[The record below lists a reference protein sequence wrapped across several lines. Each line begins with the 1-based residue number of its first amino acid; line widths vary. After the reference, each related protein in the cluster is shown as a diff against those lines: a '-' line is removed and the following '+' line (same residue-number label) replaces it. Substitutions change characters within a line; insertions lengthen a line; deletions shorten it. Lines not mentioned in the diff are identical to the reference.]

1 MNDEIAEESKNT
13 VLQAFNKELSS
24 QLSNAQSIIDML
36 NIIEEKRKE
45 LANDGTQLD
54 NEKKSVLDDAEDDIV
69 EKQKERTSELLQEY
83 ASYTDKRLQMEK
95 QYVNDMLL
103 LQKKLDVAT
112 TPEEKKAISGAMEN
126 RRAKYKQDSKSSGD
140 EDYDNMIAAFK
151 SFEQKRIQISDEY
164 DEKRRIARLHN
175 NEELVKQLNIEEAK
189 AQLQN
194 SFDELKASPEY
205 VSAFEDLK
213 NVSTETIQSLLKRFD
228 EVKESA
234 AENLQPEDLKTFTDT
249 MMKMSDELNSRN
261 PFEAKNRI

>member
-112 TPEEKKAISGAMEN
+112 TPEEKKPFPG
-126 RRAKYKQDSKSSGD
+126 RWRT
-140 EDYDNMIAAFK
+140 AAP
-151 SFEQKRIQISDEY
+151 ST
-164 DEKRRIARLHN
+164 RRIPSHPAMR
-175 NEELVKQLNIEEAK
+175 
-189 AQLQN
+189 
-194 SFDELKASPEY
+194 
-205 VSAFEDLK
+205 
-213 NVSTETIQSLLKRFD
+213 
-228 EVKESA
+228 
-234 AENLQPEDLKTFTDT
+234 T
-249 MMKMSDELNSRN
+249 MTT
-261 PFEAKNRI
+261 

>member
-1 MNDEIAEESKNT
+1 
-13 VLQAFNKELSS
+13 
-24 QLSNAQSIIDML
+24 
-36 NIIEEKRKE
+36 
-45 LANDGTQLD
+45 
-54 NEKKSVLDDAEDDIV
+54 
-69 EKQKERTSELLQEY
+69 
-83 ASYTDKRLQMEK
+83 
-95 QYVNDMLL
+95 
-103 LQKKLDVAT
+103 
-112 TPEEKKAISGAMEN
+112 
-126 RRAKYKQDSKSSGD
+126 
-140 EDYDNMIAAFK
+140 MIAAFK

-261 PFEAKNRI
+261 PFEALKPDMRN